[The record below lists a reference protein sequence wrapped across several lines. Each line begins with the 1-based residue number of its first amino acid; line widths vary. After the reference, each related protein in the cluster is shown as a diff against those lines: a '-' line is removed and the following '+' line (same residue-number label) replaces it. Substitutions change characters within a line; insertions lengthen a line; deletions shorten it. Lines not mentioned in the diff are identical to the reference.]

1 MFHPLGKSTAEFS
14 TSELENKLTELR
26 TKYLRATNPQV
37 RNQINMFIAEYT
49 EELKMRWYKDCLL
62 YTSPSPRDQRGS
74 RMPSSA

>member
-49 EELKMRWYKDCLL
+49 EELKMRWYKEQKELEKNSGNDMDDLINV
-62 YTSPSPRDQRGS
+62 D
-74 RMPSSA
+74 